1 MNTQSTSPNSFPLA
15 LPVGTVLRNGDFT
28 IEGVLGQGGFGI
40 TYRATDGGLHRTAAI
55 KEFFPEGSQRMG
67 KNVLSSGHSDGDFQN
82 ARTRFLQ
89 EARTLA
95 QFNHPHIVNVY
106 TIFEENNTAY
116 MVMEFL
122 GGDALSGLVESRGAM
137 APNLAIPIIEQVG
150 AALEVVHRAG
160 MLHLDVK
167 PDNVIVEGS
176 TPALRAVLLDFGLTR
191 KLETATG
198 YGTTRLDAFA
208 RFGTAGYAPPE
219 QYSRMAQTGVY
230 TDVYALAAT
239 LYFLLTGQIP
249 PDSVDRASGAAL
261 PDPRSFNREVS
272 PALAAALT
280 SGLALDPQSRP
291 QNVRAFLDLLDAPA
305 VAQQSTPVAP
315 RSTPVAPPATRRAP
329 VDEED
334 ENDLAR
340 RQNRPRDDDD
350 DAPETM
356 EEIFDQLF
364 GGQDPFSK
372 PAPRRRPNPFQ
383 IPQPMR
389 RAPQQPQ
396 QGPFGQPTLRVSPGC
411 GCGPS
416 CISFIIFIFF
426 VFTFLGALF
435 NS

>member
-1 MNTQSTSPNSFPLA
+1 MNTQPTSPNSFPVA
-15 LPVGTVLRNGDFT
+15 LPAGTTLRNGDFS

-67 KNVLSSGHSDGDFQN
+67 KNVLSSGQPDSDFQN

-122 GGDALSGLVESRGAM
+122 GGNALSGLVESRGAM

-198 YGTTRLDAFA
+198 YGTTRLDSFA

-219 QYSRMAQTGVY
+219 QYSRVAQTGVY

-249 PDSVDRASGAAL
+249 PDSVDRASGTAL

-305 VAQQSTPVAP
+305 APQSTPAA
-315 RSTPVAPPATRRAP
+315 RQSTPVAPPAPQRTR
-329 VDEED
+329 VDEDD
-334 ENDLAR
+334 EGDLAR
-340 RQNRPRDDDD
+340 RQSPRRDED
-350 DAPETM
+350 DAEETV

-383 IPQPMR
+383 FPQPMQ
-389 RAPQQPQ
+389 RAPQQQPQ

-416 CISFIIFIFF
+416 CISFIVFMFF
-426 VFTFLGALF
+426 LFSFLGALF